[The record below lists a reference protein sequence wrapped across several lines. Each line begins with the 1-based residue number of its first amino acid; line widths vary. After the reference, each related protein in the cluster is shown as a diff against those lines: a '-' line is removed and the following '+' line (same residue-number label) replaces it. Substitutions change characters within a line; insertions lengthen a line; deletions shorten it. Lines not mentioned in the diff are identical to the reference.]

1 MEKYRFLDHTADAKF
16 QSFGRTL
23 EDAYVNAGFAMF
35 SIITDVKKV
44 KPVYA
49 EEIFVRG
56 KDLVSL
62 LYNFLEELLFLFDT
76 KGIMLSRVVEIDIHN
91 FTLHAVIEGDINH
104 DEYEMCGSIKAVT
117 YNEMEVREEDGHFV
131 CQVVV
136 DI

>member
-1 MEKYRFLDHTADAKF
+1 MKYKFFDHTADAKF
-16 QSFGRTL
+16 QSYGKTL
-23 EDAYVNAGFAMF
+23 EDAYANAGLAMF
-35 SIITDVKKV
+35 SLITDVKKI
-44 KPVYA
+44 KPVYT
-49 EEIFVRG
+49 EEIFIRG

-76 KGIMLSRVVEIDIHN
+76 KGIMLSRVSDIEIHD

-104 DEYEMCGSIKAVT
+104 SEYEVNGSIKAVT
-117 YNEMEVREEDGHFV
+117 YNEMEVKEDNGHFI